1 MKTKILF
8 IPIFLFSVCGCIIVG
23 RKLFTALHEYKAGE
37 EIYENISAAA
47 HADSTEESP
56 ESKNSD
62 ITEIAVTEGVIDCTQ
77 TPEPAAS
84 AIDFDALQEIS
95 PDVKGWIRL
104 EGTKVDYPVVQSRDN
119 DFYLNRAV
127 TGEWNK
133 VGTPF
138 IDFRNSGDFSDPVT
152 VIYGHYMGDGSMF
165 TAFHDYKSQK
175 FFEEHPFIDLYTPAG
190 DYRLLPVA
198 GVFQNV
204 EYWDFTFDY
213 ESDAAFLYQIDTWKA
228 LSTFKSY
235 TEYTAEDR
243 FVVLTLC
250 TYDVENSRFL
260 LVGKLKEK
268 DEFVY

>member
-1 MKTKILF
+1 MKTKKLF
-8 IPIFLFSVCGCIIVG
+8 LALLLLSVCGAIIMG
-23 RKLFTALHEYKAGE
+23 RKLFAALTEYKAGE
-37 EIYENISAAA
+37 EIYENISSAA
-47 HADSTEESP
+47 HSVPTDEPSEP
-56 ESKNSD
+56 VNSE
-62 ITEIAVTEGVIDCTQ
+62 ITEITVRNEIIDSTQ
-77 TPEPAAS
+77 EPEPSVS
-84 AIDFDALQEIS
+84 AIDFDVLLDIS

-104 EGTKVDYPVVQSRDN
+104 EGTKVDYPVVQCKDN

-127 TGEWNK
+127 TGDWNK

-138 IDFRNSGDFSDPVT
+138 IDFRNSGDFSDPLT

-175 FFEEHPFIDLYTPAG
+175 FYEEHPFIALYTPGG
-190 DYRLLPVA
+190 DYRILPVA

-213 ESDAAFLYQIDTWKA
+213 GSDEALMRQINSWKA
-228 LSTFKSY
+228 LSTFKSETGY
-235 TEYTAEDR
+235 DADDR

-260 LVGKLKEK
+260 LVGKLE
-268 DEFVY
+268 EFVY

>member
-1 MKTKILF
+1 MR
-8 IPIFLFSVCGCIIVG
+8 P
-23 RKLFTALHEYKAGE
+23 
-37 EIYENISAAA
+37 
-47 HADSTEESP
+47 ST
-56 ESKNSD
+56 
-62 ITEIAVTEGVIDCTQ
+62 
-77 TPEPAAS
+77 
-84 AIDFDALQEIS
+84 
-95 PDVKGWIRL
+95 R
-104 EGTKVDYPVVQSRDN
+104 
-119 DFYLNRAV
+119 RA
-127 TGEWNK
+127 
-133 VGTPF
+133 
-138 IDFRNSGDFSDPVT
+138 
-152 VIYGHYMGDGSMF
+152 Y
-165 TAFHDYKSQK
+165 
-175 FFEEHPFIDLYTPAG
+175 LYTPAG